1 MRELAFTMGMGISYV
16 TQKMSDHSL
25 FPERVSGKEV
35 TLGCCPD
42 LEIVDE
48 GFVELVKKE
57 WREYMFMDRVM
68 GCLPYR
74 LLHI

>member
-1 MRELAFTMGMGISYV
+1 MHELAFTMGMPISYR

-57 WREYMFMDRVM
+57 WREFMFMDRVT
-68 GCLPYR
+68 GCLLYQLP
-74 LLHI
+74 HI